1 MKIKFE
7 MEATEVV
14 ELCHSGLYPED
25 EEVAEFMKKLED
37 MPDEDTE
44 HWSAVKH
51 EVELLV
57 EATLD
62 TYTAASSSD
71 NQELKDKAKEAMEI
85 AETAQQL
92 FQGL

>member
-7 MEATEVV
+7 MNATDFV
-14 ELCHSGLYPED
+14 ELCHSGLYPEN
-25 EEVAEFMKKLED
+25 EEVAEFMKRLEG

-51 EVELLV
+51 EIRLLV
-57 EATLD
+57 DATKA
-62 TYTAASSSD
+62 TYDAVKGQGTFYA
-71 NQELKDKAKEAMEI
+71 DKAKEAMEI